1 MKKISLD
8 KSTLQLLAVIAMTAD
23 HCDFLVQNV
32 WLKGL
37 CNLLGRMTIIIM
49 SFFVVEGY
57 YKTKNIYKYI
67 IRMGVFAL
75 ISQIPF
81 CLLHYGKIPMDIK
94 QIYACFYVSRNVI
107 FTLFIALILL
117 VIIKSEEKIAVKALA
132 LLAALYITRN
142 SDWRYWCIFWVLG
155 FALYRGD
162 KKKQILAASTVI
174 LLRFAKGFIPFI
186 VAAVDGGISTVSLY
200 LYFVQLGG
208 FLALPLLWCYNGEKG
223 KSYGLGFYT
232 FYPLHMMILFI
243 IGMLIK

>member
-23 HCDFLVQNV
+23 HCAFLFSDV
-32 WLKGL
+32 WLRGL
-37 CNLLGRMTIIIM
+37 CYLVGRITIVIM
-49 SFFVVEGY
+49 SFFVAEGY
-57 YKTKNIYKYI
+57 YKTRNVYKYI
-67 IRMGVFAL
+67 IRLGVFAL
-75 ISQIPF
+75 LSQIPF
-81 CLLHYGKIPMDIK
+81 CLLQYGKIPMGLY
-94 QIYACFYVSRNVI
+94 QIYDCFYNSGNVI

-117 VIIKSEEKIAVKALA
+117 VIVKSEEKIAVKALA

-174 LLRFAKGFIPFI
+174 LLKFAKGFIPFM
-186 VAAVDGGISTVSLY
+186 VAAVNGGISNVSLY
-200 LYFVQLGG
+200 FYFVQLGG

-232 FYPLHMMILFI
+232 FYPLHMMILLI